1 MTKMLGAGDPPN
13 VLHLS
18 EADVLCEPGAQPQE
32 AADVDCSRPLRG
44 CFVTGT
50 DTEVGKT
57 TVTAGLLHVLAQRGF
72 RVAGYKPVAA
82 GAAWQ
87 ASASG
92 PGGHWHNDDVEALHA
107 ASNIALTRS
116 EVCPCLLEEACA
128 PHLAARLEGGRI
140 EPALLVAGA
149 HRLMPRC
156 DLLVVEGVGG
166 FCVPLVEP
174 ETPGDGGTAPD
185 AVAAGLGGF
194 PGAADADDA
203 TTATAGWGTDDLAM
217 ALDLP
222 VILVVGL
229 RLGCINHAL
238 LTAEAVA
245 ARGLRLV
252 GWIANHIEPTM
263 LHADLNIET
272 LTRALQQRHGAALL
286 GVVSYHVPA
295 TAARVAAELKVD
307 AVCDAL
313 GLRD

>member
-1 MTKMLGAGDPPN
+1 MTKMLGAGEPPA
-13 VLHLS
+13 VLHLT
-18 EADVLCEPGAQPQE
+18 EAEVLCEPEALPQQAIE
-32 AADVDCSRPLRG
+32 ADGERPLRG

-57 TVTAGLLHVLAQRGF
+57 VITAGLLHALARQGL

-82 GAAWQ
+82 GAVWQ
-87 ASASG
+87 AAASG

-107 ASNIALTRS
+107 ASSIELTRR

-140 EPALLVAGA
+140 EPAVLIAGA

-156 DLLVVEGVGG
+156 DALVVEGVGG
-166 FCVPLVEP
+166 FCVPLVEA
-174 ETPGDGGTAPD
+174 DAPD
-185 AVAAGLGGF
+185 A
-194 PGAADADDA
+194 ADAPEDA
-203 TTATAGWGTDDLAM
+203 AAAPATGVGWGADDLAV

-245 ARGLRLV
+245 TRGLRLA
-252 GWIANHIEPTM
+252 GWIANRIEPTM
-263 LHADLNIET
+263 LHAQLNIDT
-272 LTRALQQRHGAALL
+272 LSRALQQRHGAPLL
-286 GVVSYHVPA
+286 GVVSYHAPA
-295 TAARVAAELKVD
+295 TPDRVADELDID
-307 AVCDAL
+307 AVREAL
-313 GLRD
+313 GLSGRAA

>member
-1 MTKMLGAGDPPN
+1 MTKMLGAGDPPT

-18 EADVLCEPGAQPQE
+18 EADVLCEPEAQRQA
-32 AADVDCSRPLRG
+32 AADRGLPLRG

-57 TVTAGLLHVLAQRGF
+57 TVTAGLLHALAQQGL

-82 GAAWQ
+82 GAVWCA
-87 ASASG
+87 ALSG

-107 ASNIALTRS
+107 ASNIELTRS

-140 EPALLVAGA
+140 DPALLIAGA

-156 DLLVVEGVGG
+156 DLLVVEGAGG

-174 ETPGDGGTAPD
+174 EASGDGGTAPE
-185 AVAAGLGGF
+185 AAAAGLGGF

-203 TTATAGWGTDDLAM
+203 ATGWGTDDLAV

-238 LTAEAVA
+238 LTAEAVT
-245 ARGLRLV
+245 ARGLRLA
-252 GWIANHIEPTM
+252 GWVANRIEPTM
-263 LHADLNIET
+263 PHAELNIET
-272 LTRALQQRHGAALL
+272 LTRALQQRHGAPRL
-286 GVVSYHVPA
+286 GVVSYQVPV
-295 TAARVAAELKVD
+295 TAARVAEQLDVD
-307 AVCDAL
+307 AVRDAL
-313 GLRD
+313 GLHD

>member
-1 MTKMLGAGDPPN
+1 MTKMLGAGEPPT
-13 VLHLS
+13 VLHLTEAEVLS
-18 EADVLCEPGAQPQE
+18 EPEARPQ
-32 AADVDCSRPLRG
+32 AAVDLDRPLRG

-57 TVTAGLLHVLAQRGF
+57 AITAGLLHALARQGL

-82 GAAWQ
+82 GAVWQ
-87 ASASG
+87 AAASG
-92 PGGHWHNDDVEALHA
+92 PGGHWRNDDVEALHA
-107 ASNIALTRS
+107 ASNIELTHS

-140 EPALLVAGA
+140 EPAVLIAGA

-156 DLLVVEGVGG
+156 DALVVEGVGG
-166 FCVPLVEP
+166 FCVPLVEA
-174 ETPGDGGTAPD
+174 DAPT
-185 AVAAGLGGF
+185 
-194 PGAADADDA
+194 ADDA
-203 TTATAGWGTDDLAM
+203 TQDAAAAPVTDTGWGADDLAL

-245 ARGLRLV
+245 ARGLRLA
-252 GWIANHIEPTM
+252 GWIANRIEPTM
-263 LHADLNIET
+263 LHAQLNIDT
-272 LTRALQQRHGAALL
+272 LSRALQQRHDAPLL
-286 GVVSYHVPA
+286 GLVSYHAPA
-295 TAARVAAELKVD
+295 TPDRVAEELDVD
-307 AVCDAL
+307 AVRDAL

>member
-1 MTKMLGAGDPPN
+1 MTKMLGAGGPPT
-13 VLHLS
+13 VLHLT
-18 EADVLCEPGAQPQE
+18 EAEVLCEPEARPQDAVE
-32 AADVDCSRPLRG
+32 ADLSRPLRG

-57 TVTAGLLHVLAQRGF
+57 TIAAGLLHALAQRGL

-87 ASASG
+87 AAASG

-107 ASNIALTRS
+107 ASNIELTRG

-140 EPALLVAGA
+140 EPSLLIAGA

-156 DLLVVEGVGG
+156 DALVVEGVGG
-166 FCVPLVEP
+166 FCVPLVESQGFSADP
-174 ETPGDGGTAPD
+174 
-185 AVAAGLGGF
+185 AVL
-194 PGAADADDA
+194 AADAPSIDTD
-203 TTATAGWGTDDLAM
+203 WGTDDLAV

-245 ARGLRLV
+245 ARGLRLA
-252 GWIANHIEPTM
+252 GWIANRIEPTM
-263 LHADLNIET
+263 PHADLNIDT
-272 LTRALQQRHGAALL
+272 LTHALGRRHSAPLL
-286 GVVSYHVPA
+286 GVVSHHAPA
-295 TAARVAAELKVD
+295 TPARVAEELDID
-307 AVCDAL
+307 AVLKAL
-313 GLRD
+313 GLRA

>member
-1 MTKMLGAGDPPN
+1 MTKMLGAGEPPA
-13 VLHLS
+13 VLHLT
-18 EADVLCEPGAQPQE
+18 EAEVLCEPEALPQQAIE
-32 AADVDCSRPLRG
+32 ADGERPLRG

-57 TVTAGLLHVLAQRGF
+57 VITAGLLHVLARRGL

-87 ASASG
+87 ATAGG

-107 ASNIALTRS
+107 ASSIELTRS

-140 EPALLVAGA
+140 EPALLIAGA
-149 HRLMPRC
+149 HHLMRRC
-156 DLLVVEGVGG
+156 DVLVVEGVGG

-174 ETPGDGGTAPD
+174 EGLCDGGTPLD
-185 AVAAGLGGF
+185 AASAGLGGF
-194 PGAADADDA
+194 PGAAEAA
-203 TTATAGWGTDDLAM
+203 TATGWGADDLAM

-238 LTAEAVA
+238 LTAEAVT
-245 ARGLRLV
+245 ARGLRLA
-252 GWIANHIEPTM
+252 GWVANRIEPTM
-263 LHADLNIET
+263 PHAELNIET
-272 LTRALQQRHGAALL
+272 LTRALQQRHGAPRL
-286 GVVSYHVPA
+286 GVVSYQVPV
-295 TAARVAAELKVD
+295 TAARVAEQLDVD
-307 AVCDAL
+307 AVRDAL
-313 GLRD
+313 GLHD